1 MSKQKNTGLGRGLD
15 AIFLDNA
22 SEPATDS
29 VTMLRLS
36 EIEPN
41 PEQPRREFDPEA
53 LAQLADSI
61 AANGLIQPI
70 IVRSGKSDGYFEI
83 VAGERR
89 WRASKMAGLVEVPVI
104 VMDLDDQR
112 AAQVSLIENIQRE
125 NLNAIEEANAFK
137 KLMGEYS
144 MTQEELSKQI
154 GKSRSLISNT
164 MRLLD
169 LPNEVIKMVSSDTL
183 SAGHARTLLGLKNQD
198 DIVKAAE
205 LTVARSLSVRALE
218 ALVRTMNKK
227 AGKAA
232 AEDLDGE
239 IAEIEIDY
247 VDVLAKKV
255 QSRLGRRIAIK
266 NTGKKHKIEIEYSD
280 ENDLEDIIKKL
291 CGADIFDD

>member
-15 AIFLDNA
+15 AIFLDNSA
-22 SEPATDS
+22 NQAADS

-70 IVRSGKSDGYFEI
+70 IVRSAKSDGYFQI

-89 WRASKMAGLVEVPVI
+89 WRASKMAGLTEVPVI
-104 VMDLDDQR
+104 VMDLDDRR
-112 AAQVSLIENIQRE
+112 AAQISLIENIQRE

-137 KLMGEYS
+137 KLLGEFS

-169 LPNEVIKMVSSDTL
+169 LPEEVIKMVSSDTL
-183 SAGHARTLLGLKNQD
+183 SPGHARTLLGLKNPD
-198 DIVKAAE
+198 DIAKAAE
-205 LTVARSLSVRALE
+205 ITVARNLSVRALE
-218 ALVRTMNKK
+218 ALVRKMNKD
-227 AGKAA
+227 ATETLTPPEM
-232 AEDLDGE
+232 EDE
-239 IAEIEIDY
+239 IIVDY

-266 NTGKKHKIEIEYSD
+266 NTGKKRKIEIEYSD
-280 ENDLEDIIKKL
+280 DSDLEEIIKKL
-291 CGADIFDD
+291 CGDDIFDD

>member
-1 MSKQKNTGLGRGLD
+1 
-15 AIFLDNA
+15 
-22 SEPATDS
+22 
-29 VTMLRLS
+29 
-36 EIEPN
+36 
-41 PEQPRREFDPEA
+41 
-53 LAQLADSI
+53 
-61 AANGLIQPI
+61 
-70 IVRSGKSDGYFEI
+70 
-83 VAGERR
+83 
-89 WRASKMAGLVEVPVI
+89 MAGLVEVPVI

-169 LPNEVIKMVSSDTL
+169 LPEEVMKMVASDTL
-183 SAGHARTLLGLKNQD
+183 SAGHARTLLGLKDPDN
-198 DIVKAAE
+198 IVKAAE
-205 LTVARSLSVRALE
+205 ITVARNLSVRALE
-218 ALVRTMNKK
+218 ALVRKLNKQSVETE
-227 AGKAA
+227 G
-232 AEDLDGE
+232 DLTSDE
-239 IAEIEIDY
+239 IIVDY

>member
-15 AIFLDNA
+15 AIFLDNFAVPA
-22 SEPATDS
+22 SDS

-70 IVRSGKSDGYFEI
+70 IVRSGRSDGYFEI

-89 WRASKMAGLVEVPVI
+89 WRASKMAGLIEVPVI
-104 VMDLDDQR
+104 VMDLDDKR
-112 AAQVSLIENIQRE
+112 AAQISLIENIQRE

-137 KLMGEYS
+137 KLMGEFS

-169 LPNEVIKMVSSDTL
+169 LPEEVMKMVASDTL
-183 SAGHARTLLGLKNQD
+183 SAGHARTLLGLKDPDN
-198 DIVKAAE
+198 IVKAAE
-205 LTVARSLSVRALE
+205 ITVARNLSVRALE
-218 ALVRTMNKK
+218 ALVRKLNKQSVETE
-227 AGKAA
+227 G
-232 AEDLDGE
+232 DLTSDE
-239 IAEIEIDY
+239 IIVDY

-255 QSRLGRRIAIK
+255 QSRLGRRVFIK
-266 NTGKKHKIEIEYSD
+266 NTGKKRKLEIEYSTD
-280 ENDLEDIIKKL
+280 GELEDLIKKL
-291 CGADIFDD
+291 CGDDIFDD

>member
-227 AGKAA
+227 AGKAD

-239 IAEIEIDY
+239 LAEIEIDY

>member
-227 AGKAA
+227 ADKAD

>member
-227 AGKAA
+227 AGKAD